1 MKFLRR
7 LIQIDK
13 HQKLSNSGYECEQF
27 DLPSKL
33 AEVPK
38 LILYLYA
45 KDLCSYKTSSRTV
58 WAQSFSPNKM
68 QKASVCWVE
77 VENLHYQTYRKEE
90 HRQVSSLPSL
100 PPSFPVHPHNPQSL
114 VFTSEFPR
122 AVLSQTS
129 STFCFFAT
137 DFCIHIPLRELE
149 TS

>member
-1 MKFLRR
+1 MKLRR

-13 HQKLSNSGYECEQF
+13 HQEISNSGYECEQF

-33 AEVPK
+33 AEVSK

-45 KDLCSYKTSSRTV
+45 KDLCSYKISSRTV
-58 WAQSFSPNKM
+58 LSSEFQSK
-68 QKASVCWVE
+68 QHAKASVCWVQ

-114 VFTSEFPR
+114 VFTSEFSR

-129 STFCFFAT
+129 STFCFFAA

>member
-13 HQKLSNSGYECEQF
+13 HQKLSNECEQF

-58 WAQSFSPNKM
+58 
-68 QKASVCWVE
+68 
-77 VENLHYQTYRKEE
+77 
-90 HRQVSSLPSL
+90 
-100 PPSFPVHPHNPQSL
+100 
-114 VFTSEFPR
+114 
-122 AVLSQTS
+122 
-129 STFCFFAT
+129 
-137 DFCIHIPLRELE
+137 
-149 TS
+149 